1 MNEPVPNQGRGAD
14 AFDRQVAA
22 LAGRLR
28 DDGIAPSRDLWSGIA
43 AGLDAAGPAAG
54 VRSGRDR
61 TPARSRS
68 SWPQAA
74 LAAGI
79 VLAIGLGL
87 TPRGPTPGDTAS
99 RQRGEASAGAPG
111 SEMPSAAATPANAA
125 RDGLRALAQALDHV
139 EAALAQSPDDPD
151 LSRLVLLIHNSRGR
165 LLRLQAEGSV
175 RDARRGPA

>member
-1 MNEPVPNQGRGAD
+1 MNEPVPDQGPGTD
-14 AFDRQVAA
+14 AFDRRVAA

-28 DDGIAPSRDLWSGIA
+28 DEGVAPSRDLWCGIA
-43 AGLDAAGPAAG
+43 AELDAAAPAAG

-61 TPARSRS
+61 APARSRS

-74 LAAGI
+74 LAASI

-87 TPRGPTPGDTAS
+87 TPRGPTAGDTAS
-99 RQRGEASAGAPG
+99 RQRGQEPAEAPG
-111 SEMPSAAATPANAA
+111 SALPSAATTPANAA

-139 EAALAQSPDDPD
+139 EAALAQAPDDPD
-151 LSRLVLLIHNSRGR
+151 LSRLVLLIHHSRGR
-165 LLRLQAEGSV
+165 LLRLQAEGGV